1 VVAVISSFSSP
12 DAAEYTKA
20 LDAWL
25 DENVPA
31 VWREHRGMLSEE
43 EEVAVRREWDR
54 QLYRAGYAGL
64 TWPERFGGRGAGP
77 VEEYLFYEA
86 SARHHAPEGFG
97 RVGRL
102 LVGPTLIAHGTDE
115 QQARFLP
122 GIIAGDEVGCQG
134 FSEPGAGSD
143 LAAVATRANR
153 DGEAFVINGQKT
165 WTSFAQYA
173 DWCILLAR
181 TGPPEARHHNL
192 TMFLLD
198 MHQPGVTTRR
208 IKQISGKSEFN
219 ETFIDDVVVPA
230 ELVLGE
236 VDRGW
241 QVAMTVLTNERGAVE
256 GANKYVELLE
266 DVEMLR
272 HCMDRR
278 TEPTGRSGLDRYQV
292 LVEALRYQIMR
303 AIESR
308 ADGDPDWFSKMA
320 VLKVYWSE
328 LWQDITTSGLQTECA
343 EHEPLWRFKYLS
355 ARAATIYSGTSEI
368 QRNIIAE
375 RVLGLPRSR

>member
-1 VVAVISSFSSP
+1 MISSFSSP
-12 DAAEYTKA
+12 EATEYTKA

-25 DENVPA
+25 SENVPEI
-31 VWREHRGMLSEE
+31 WRERRTTLTEE
-43 EEVAVRREWDR
+43 EDVRVRRDWDR
-54 QLYRAGYAGL
+54 QLYQAGYGGL
-64 TWPERFGGRGAGP
+64 TWPERFGGRGAGS

-102 LVGPTLIAHGTDE
+102 LVGPTLIVHGTEE

-122 GIIAGDEVGCQG
+122 GIISGDEVWCQG

-143 LAAVATRANR
+143 LAAVSTRATKDR
-153 DGEAFVINGQKT
+153 DAFVLSGQKI
-165 WTSFAQYA
+165 WTSFAQYS

-181 TGPPEARHHNL
+181 TGGAEARHRNL

-198 MHQPGVTTRR
+198 MHHPGVSTRR

-219 ETFIDDVVVPA
+219 EVFIDDVPVTA
-230 ELVLGE
+230 DHVLGE
-236 VDRGW
+236 VDTGW

-266 DVEMLR
+266 DVELLR
-272 HCMDRR
+272 QCLGGGAGDVAGG
-278 TEPTGRSGLDRYQV
+278 PAGLDRYQV
-292 LVEALRYQIMR
+292 LVEALRWQIMR

-308 ADGDPDWFSKMA
+308 AVGDSHWFSKMA
-320 VLKVYWSE
+320 VLKLYWSE
-328 LWQDITTSGLQTECA
+328 LWQDITTSGLSARCP
-343 EHEPLWRFKYLS
+343 EHESLWRFKYLS
-355 ARAATIYSGTSEI
+355 ARSATIYSGTSQI